1 MVFSPPRPDA
11 VDAAISRVRATFAPY
26 RNALQSLP
34 EPLQNDISAYVGAL
48 GAEAAA
54 RRNEA
59 KRLTAQLEALRA
71 ARGRR

>member
-1 MVFSPPRPDA
+1 
-11 VDAAISRVRATFAPY
+11 VDAAVSRVRATFGPY
-26 RNALQSLP
+26 RLALHALP

-59 KRLTAQLEALRA
+59 KRLTVQLDALRA
-71 ARGRR
+71 EGMTR